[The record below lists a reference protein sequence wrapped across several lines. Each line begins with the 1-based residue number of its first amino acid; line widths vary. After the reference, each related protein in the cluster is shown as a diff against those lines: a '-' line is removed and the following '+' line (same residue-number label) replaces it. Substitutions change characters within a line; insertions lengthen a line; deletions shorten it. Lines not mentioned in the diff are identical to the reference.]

1 MEATHL
7 PVNKKTLNFGV
18 PPGEIMQIAYIVPD
32 LQEAIDSY
40 LATLPMGP
48 WFVFE
53 HFPLLDYQHRGH
65 DAELDVSIAMAYSGS
80 MCFELISQ
88 NCDNDS
94 VYKEVQRSRGWGF
107 HHWAYAS
114 MDFDADL
121 KRYTSDG
128 LEVALYGRAGPGAR
142 AAYIDTSGTL
152 PGMIELIEITESVE
166 SLFTGMQQ
174 AASEWDGKTDAIR
187 SIPEE

>member
-1 MEATHL
+1 
-7 PVNKKTLNFGV
+7 
-18 PPGEIMQIAYIVPD
+18 MQIAHIVPD
-32 LQEAIDSY
+32 LQEAIDNY
-40 LATLPMGP
+40 LLMLPMGP

-53 HFPLLDYQHRGH
+53 HFPLLDYQHRGR
-65 DAELDVSIAMAYSGS
+65 DAELDVSVAMAFSGS

-94 VYKEVQRSRGWGF
+94 VYTEVQQSRGWGF

-121 KRYTSDG
+121 KRYTSGG

-142 AAYIDTSGTL
+142 AAYIDTSSTL
-152 PGMIELIEITESVE
+152 PGMIELIEIPESVE
-166 SLFTGMQQ
+166 NLFTSMQQ
-174 AASEWDGKTDAIR
+174 AAYEWDGKTDAIR
-187 SIPEE
+187 TIPSEK